1 MRVKGCIEFIK
12 RKGGIELVIVSWA
25 RIQWAQTT
33 PRTQS
38 NRPVV
43 FNVPFNKLAFQR
55 KYTVIEK
62 MKNPTLPS
70 QKEEDELLEENHD
83 SQIVQYGKI
92 YDVSPL
98 YSWSMEVLVVSL
110 SYLSII
116 EYRHLEKV
124 LNFLIEI

>member
-92 YDVSPL
+92 YVSPLYFCVKDVSPL

-110 SYLSII
+110 S
-116 EYRHLEKV
+116 
-124 LNFLIEI
+124 